1 MPYTIV
7 ANLIQKSNTK
17 LLIDL
22 LKDPDRKS
30 ILKITAE
37 IISLFYLY
45 RCIPRHYFSRY
56 LFKKDRTN
64 IKDYFPNK
72 FLYRIKTFFN
82 DQGDKEVLEN
92 KLYFDFF
99 YSQFNI
105 SIPKILMYNNKKIF
119 VVDNSEREVNSVSD
133 FKILLETIIRKT
145 STADSVIIKK
155 TYGSYGGMSV
165 YKIFLNQL
173 ATDPETIKNLYLEVT
188 KSAFLFQETIK
199 QHPEI
204 DKLNPSSVNSIRFDT
219 FIDQNGKADIIS
231 GYMRMSISNLCV
243 DNISSGGCMV
253 AIDLQTGKLKKYGF
267 SLFNEIG
274 MKILTEHPV
283 TKVIFE
289 NLSIPFFEQA
299 KELVIRTARL
309 APGLRLV
316 GWDVAIGAS
325 GPILIEGNS
334 NYDASGNDL
343 SESGYRNN
351 PVFRKILHE
360 INYL

>member
-1 MPYTIV
+1 MDRR
-7 ANLIQKSNTK
+7 NQKTKSK
-17 LLIDL
+17 LLLEI
-22 LKDPDRKS
+22 LKDPERKP
-30 ILKITAE
+30 IFRITAE

-45 RCIPRHYFSRY
+45 KTIPRHYFSKY

-72 FLYRIKTFFN
+72 FLISIKPFFN

-92 KLYFDFF
+92 KLYFNFF
-99 YSQFNI
+99 YNQFNI

-119 VVDNSEREVNSVSD
+119 VVDNLEREVNNVSD
-133 FKILLETIIRKT
+133 FKILLEKIIRKT
-145 STADSVIIKK
+145 ATADSVIIKK
-155 TYGSYGGMSV
+155 TYGSFGGESV

-173 ATDPETIKNLYLEVT
+173 ATDPETIKNLYFEVT
-188 KSAFLFQETIK
+188 KSAFLFQETII
-199 QHPEI
+199 QHPEL

-231 GYMRMSISNLCV
+231 AFIRMSINNLCV
-243 DNISSGGCMV
+243 DNVSSGGCMV
-253 AIDLQTGKLKKYGF
+253 AIDLQTGKLKKDGF
-267 SLFNEIG
+267 SSLKVVG
-274 MKILTEHPV
+274 VKILTEHPV

-299 KELVIRTARL
+299 KALVIKTAKL
-309 APGLRLV
+309 TPGLRLV
-316 GWDVAIGAS
+316 GWDVAIGAL

-334 NYDASGNDL
+334 NYDAGGNDI
-343 SESGYRNN
+343 SESGYRKN